1 MSIVNESEQLSKKF
15 GLLSVHAVFYCD
27 VASFSEWKYKRK
39 LNSFM
44 NSQEEQLF

>member
-1 MSIVNESEQLSKKF
+1 MNIVNENEQLSKKF
-15 GLLSVHAVFYCD
+15 GLVSVHAVFYCG
-27 VASFSEWKYKRK
+27 VASFSERKYKSK